1 MTGAAVFI
9 TVVIVIVVIAIL
21 LFGKLRTS
29 MFFTVKT
36 QENVVVERFGKFKK
50 VARPGLNTKV
60 PFIETTSK
68 PISLRVQQLE
78 VNIESKTKDNV
89 FVTVPVA
96 VQYVVEEDN
105 VADAYY
111 RLANSEEQIRSYVF
125 DTVRSALSG
134 LTLDTAFE
142 SKDDIAENVERRL
155 SESMKRYGFKIV
167 STLVTDITPDPRVRE
182 SMNSINAAQRD
193 KVAAQ
198 SLAEA
203 DKIKRVTQ
211 AQAESEAMRLHGEGV
226 AAQRKAIANG
236 IAEQYALLQ
245 EVGID
250 RTAEQLLMMTQYFDT
265 MQNVAQEGRS
275 NVLFMPSNPGGLG
288 EMGQEIRTALFTANA
303 AQDGSHLPAPTN
315 RNDSDNR
322 SHRSSE
328 ADSGRSHDG
337 GAGGNSGGHSGQ
349 GSGPSTD
356 QGSAQGQGYGPG
368 AGQGYGQDSGQGYG
382 QGGVPPQ
389 PNTPPNSPVQAA
401 AQQWLNRKR
410 GQNPQQ

>member
-1 MTGAAVFI
+1 MSGVAVTI
-9 TVVIVIVVIAIL
+9 AVVIIILVVAVL

-29 MFFTVKT
+29 VFFTVKT

-60 PFIETTSK
+60 PFIETTSR

-167 STLVTDITPDPRVRE
+167 STLVTDITPDQRVRD

-226 AAQRKAIANG
+226 AAQRKAIATG
-236 IAEQYALLQ
+236 IAEQYAKLQ

-250 RTAEQLLMMTQYFDT
+250 KTAEQLLMMTQYFDT

-288 EMGQEIRTALFTANA
+288 EMGQEIRNALFAANA
-303 AQDGSHLPAPTN
+303 ADEGSHLPAPQG
-315 RNDSDNR
+315 RDDAGGDS
-322 SHRSSE
+322 RSSSGNG
-328 ADSGRSHDG
+328 ADGT
-337 GAGGNSGGHSGQ
+337 N
-349 GSGPSTD
+349 
-356 QGSAQGQGYGPG
+356 
-368 AGQGYGQDSGQGYG
+368 
-382 QGGVPPQ
+382 VPPQ
-389 PNTPPNSPVQAA
+389 PTTPPADRSGQYAGGQGQGGSRQGQPGQGRPGQGQSQHGGQGHSDPRSAAQSAVRAA
-401 AQQWLNRKR
+401 AEQWRNRR
-410 GQNPQQ
+410 GGNQG